1 MFSLERPVFFSARGE
16 AFYRSE
22 PYGGPV
28 PPAAVLVD
36 DWLTLRRAT
45 TPGSIRAHLAAAM
58 RDEGL
63 LKDVELFQD
72 AFDYAAAFHRT
83 MTERDLREH
92 TVEQVLSLAM
102 YTLGTPLPPTDPAL
116 RRVAERA
123 LERNADQ
130 VAWFDDAVPF
140 LDRLVEAR
148 VPLALVTNTI
158 FGLGKPWEER
168 LARWLPT
175 RVLSRDFGFVKP
187 HPGIFL
193 EAARALRVD
202 PRDCLYV
209 GDLLLSDVWG
219 AQRAGMRA
227 ALVDRG
233 ASEEQGTYRSNDA
246 RLAANLGVNLQ
257 EVRPEVTVSTL
268 AELDPLS

>member
-1 MFSLERPVFFSARGE
+1 M
-16 AFYRSE
+16 
-22 PYGGPV
+22 
-28 PPAAVLVD
+28 PPAAVLLD

-45 TPGSIRAHLAAAM
+45 EPGSIRAHLAAAM

-116 RRVAERA
+116 QRVAGRA

-130 VAWFDDAVPF
+130 VAWCDDAVPF
-140 LDRLVEAR
+140 LDQLSTGK
-148 VPLALVTNTI
+148 VPAALVTNTI

-168 LARWLPT
+168 LGRWLPT
-175 RVLSRDFGFVKP
+175 RVLSREFGFVKP

-227 ALVDRG
+227 ALIDRG
-233 ASEEQGTYRSNDA
+233 DSEEQGTYRSNDA
-246 RLAANLGVNLQ
+246 RLAANLGVDLK
-257 EVRPEVTVSTL
+257 EIHPDMTVSSL
-268 AELDPLS
+268 AEVVPLLR